1 MNFNRSF
8 YKILILIFLFY
19 TGKMF
24 AFNTKNLNAQNG
36 IASNSVYKV
45 FKDNSNRIWL
55 GTENGLS
62 IITSN
67 GIRNINFDKS
77 WDNNQIW
84 AIYQSPDSVMWFG
97 AYNGG
102 LYSYQNNQFTGYKI
116 SKENS
121 FKLIRKIIYK
131 NNQLLKVLKKN

>member
-1 MNFNRSF
+1 
-8 YKILILIFLFY
+8 
-19 TGKMF
+19 MF

-131 NNQLLKVLKKN
+131 NNQLLKVLKNIQKRLKLFQNL